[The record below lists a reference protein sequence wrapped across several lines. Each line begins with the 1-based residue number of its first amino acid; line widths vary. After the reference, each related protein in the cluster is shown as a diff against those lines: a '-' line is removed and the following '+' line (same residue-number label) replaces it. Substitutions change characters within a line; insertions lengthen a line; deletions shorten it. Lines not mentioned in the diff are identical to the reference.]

1 MVSRG
6 ALAVA
11 ALAMVGVLLR
21 GPRAAVGPNLVL
33 LAAAFA
39 ALAVVVAA
47 ERRHPSL
54 TRGLVLAT
62 SSVLLVLAVAAPP
75 AQSADVWSY
84 AMYGRMVSEYR
95 ASPYRHTPAEYQA
108 DPIGRRVSQFWLD
121 SRSVYGPLFTGISA
135 VGMAGAGRSA
145 TLARL
150 FFQGLAAAAVAVS
163 LLLVDRRTRDPVA
176 LALLGV
182 NPVVV
187 VSVVNGAHN
196 DALVGL
202 ALLGGVLLVGARRP
216 GWAGAALAAGALVKV
231 GAVLP
236 AAAVVAW
243 AGWRVGRRSAVVLAA
258 TAAAVGAAG
267 LLAADAP
274 DVLAALGDAQ
284 ARVTGGSVW
293 AWAHRRIVDSSARPD
308 AVDVATRALAWA
320 ATAAAA
326 GLTFLLAA
334 RRPRSEGL
342 VLVAGGAVVAYL
354 LLGTYV
360 VAWYLAWGLP
370 ALVLAWRWRVVWLAV
385 AHAALLQLATARP
398 PAPGPD
404 GRSPGI
410 ARLQTDLYEVAAP
423 VFAATATVVLV
434 FAMVRRLRRTPRSGE
449 REPDR
454 GAGAARHY
462 PGRLPAST

>member
-1 MVSRG
+1 MLSRG

-21 GPRAAVGPNLVL
+21 GPRGDVGPNLVL
-33 LAAAFA
+33 LGLAFA
-39 ALAVVVAA
+39 ALAVLVAA
-47 ERRHPSL
+47 ERRRPSL

-108 DPIGRRVSQFWLD
+108 DPIGRRVSRFWLG
-121 SRSVYGPLFTGISA
+121 SRSVYGPLFTGVSA
-135 VGMAGAGRSA
+135 VGMAAAGRSA

-150 FFQGLAAAAVAVS
+150 FFQGLAAVAVAVS
-163 LLLVDRRTRDPVA
+163 LVLVDRRTRDPVA
-176 LALLGV
+176 LALLGA

-202 ALLGGVLLVGARRP
+202 ALLGGVLLVAARRP
-216 GWAGAALAAGALVKV
+216 AWAGAVLAAGALVKV
-231 GAVLP
+231 AALLP
-236 AAAVVAW
+236 AAAVATWVW
-243 AGWRVGRRSAVVLAA
+243 WRVGRRPAIVLVA
-258 TAAAVGAAG
+258 TAAAVGVAG
-267 LLAADAP
+267 LVAGGAP

-284 ARVTGGSVW
+284 SRLTGGSVW
-293 AWAHRRIVDSSARPD
+293 AWARRRLVGSAASPDTVDA
-308 AVDVATRALAWA
+308 ATRALSWA

-342 VLVAGGAVVAYL
+342 VVVAGGAVVAYL

-370 ALVLAWRWRVVWLAV
+370 VLVLAWRWRVAWLAV

-398 PAPGPD
+398 PVQGAD
-404 GRSPGI
+404 GRSPAI
-410 ARLQTDLYEVAAP
+410 HRLQSELYEVAAP
-423 VFAATATVVLV
+423 VLAATATVVV
-434 FAMVRRLRRTPRSGE
+434 VVAMVRRLRRTPAPGDGDPGGE
-449 REPDR
+449 PEIDVT
-454 GAGAARHY
+454 
-462 PGRLPAST
+462 GRQPASR